1 MEDSTFL
8 IIVYYVSLVLT
19 SFSLSIFVFKKRV
32 VTLADF
38 IIILLASF
46 TPIVNTFMFVLI
58 IAHHAEDIVI
68 FERKDR

>member
-1 MEDSTFL
+1 MEDFTFL
-8 IIVYYVSLVLT
+8 IMVYCVSLVLT
-19 SFSLSIFVFKKRV
+19 LTSLSIIVFKKRV

-38 IIILLASF
+38 IILSLASF
-46 TPIVNTFMFVLI
+46 TPMVNTFMFVLI

>member
-1 MEDSTFL
+1 M
-8 IIVYYVSLVLT
+8 SLVLT
-19 SFSLSIFVFKKRV
+19 LTSLSIIVFKKRV

-38 IIILLASF
+38 IILSLASF
-46 TPIVNTFMFVLI
+46 TPMVNTFMFVLI